1 MNCLHETK
9 YEFELSATFR
19 IHIFGFRQKG
29 ANISCSSFEDLSTE
43 NRLWPNF
50 ECLYFCIHLKFE
62 LPPFWDGRSYGI
74 KNYGVEVMA
83 WHGLRTK
90 FHENIL
96 TTSKVIKGGGHRK
109 VVRQT
114 DL

>member
-29 ANISCSSFEDLSTE
+29 ANTSCSSFEDLSTE

-50 ECLYFCIHLKFE
+50 ECL
-62 LPPFWDGRSYGI
+62 
-74 KNYGVEVMA
+74 
-83 WHGLRTK
+83 
-90 FHENIL
+90 
-96 TTSKVIKGGGHRK
+96 
-109 VVRQT
+109 
-114 DL
+114 